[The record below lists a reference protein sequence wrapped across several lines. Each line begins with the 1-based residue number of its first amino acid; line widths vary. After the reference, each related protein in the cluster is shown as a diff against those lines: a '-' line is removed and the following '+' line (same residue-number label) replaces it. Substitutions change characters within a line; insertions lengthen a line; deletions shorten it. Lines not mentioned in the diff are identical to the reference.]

1 MYGGLSLKCTVRMS
15 TTLTMTGQFRVEGL
29 AMNYRVFKGDWKEG
43 TDSKNS
49 EAIVVGVDD
58 DEVYGQRVAAAVI
71 LKDVS

>member
-1 MYGGLSLKCTVRMS
+1 MYGGLSLKCTVRMP

-29 AMNYRVFKGDWKEG
+29 ATNYRVFKSDWKEC

-58 DEVYGQRVAAAVI
+58 EVYGERVAVAVV